1 VNRPGE
7 ALVAAYRAIACDLDG
22 VVYRGAR
29 AVPFAVSSLQ
39 ASQAYT
45 PVVFATNNAS
55 RTPTEVAGQL
65 EGLGLTG
72 TGADAVVTS
81 AQAGAALLRSRL
93 GPGAVVLAVG
103 GDGVAEALADAEL
116 RPMRTLAARPEAVL
130 QGWAR
135 TVTVAD
141 LADASLA
148 VADGALW
155 VATNT
160 DLTLPTE
167 AGVVPGNGTLVAAVA
182 SASGRRPL
190 VVGKPERGLY
200 DTVAARVGV
209 PVEGLLAIGDRLNTD
224 VLGAM
229 RLGVDSVWVLTGV
242 DGFAELA
249 ASDVVPTWALP
260 DLQGLLCPPVEVS
273 GSAPQWSAGR
283 VTARLL
289 GDGRVTINGADE
301 YAVHAPAVAALG
313 RAVVLALR
321 EAGDRHVVQVGVTFD
336 RALGALREGAP
347 GQYGGTDPI

>member
-1 VNRPGE
+1 MNRPGE

-190 VVGKPERGLY
+190 VVGK
-200 DTVAARVGV
+200 
-209 PVEGLLAIGDRLNTD
+209 
-224 VLGAM
+224 
-229 RLGVDSVWVLTGV
+229 S
-242 DGFAELA
+242 
-249 ASDVVPTWALP
+249 
-260 DLQGLLCPPVEVS
+260 
-273 GSAPQWSAGR
+273 
-283 VTARLL
+283 
-289 GDGRVTINGADE
+289 
-301 YAVHAPAVAALG
+301 
-313 RAVVLALR
+313 
-321 EAGDRHVVQVGVTFD
+321 EANS
-336 RALGALREGAP
+336 
-347 GQYGGTDPI
+347 